1 MLIAA
6 AENLISYVVL
16 LAEFKFPKEFGARFG
31 AQRKTSD
38 AWSRTMSSFAPIYI
52 ANDTSTVDP
61 ESNSRGTNASLISA
75 FQSAVGLQFL
85 TDAMEA
91 KVRTLA
97 MLGTEL
103 RKAIASSQLFLVY
116 QPEIDVD
123 TRQIVSV
130 EALVRWCHP
139 VRGTVSSDEFM
150 AAAEMC
156 GLIAALEHWVLHEA
170 FRQMKEWVDASIAP
184 SLIAMNVSGRLKKP
198 LKLEHDVTAILSETA
213 LPPRFVELQ
222 LAESVLSEA
231 SQEHNDVLQKLRGA
245 GLQITFNDFGSG
257 LSSLEYLA
265 RFPIDRVKIGQ
276 TFMHDLKSG
285 SGGTTITK
293 AAIGLAQDLG
303 LDVIVEGVETMEQLE
318 LVRSWSGRKVKGH
331 YFSKPLPAGEVDEV
345 LRGKLSFFPHA
356 RQKVFRVLHIDDD
369 SDTLDVVAASLG
381 LDPEFVVRDC
391 RSGADGLAV
400 AAEWR
405 PDVILLDVMMPVMDG
420 PSTLRHLREAPRTA
434 DIPVVFMTAR
444 AQTSEIEH
452 FKSLGTA
459 GVITK
464 PFDPMKLAASVRNY
478 VQPANIA

>member
-1 MLIAA
+1 
-6 AENLISYVVL
+6 
-16 LAEFKFPKEFGARFG
+16 
-31 AQRKTSD
+31 
-38 AWSRTMSSFAPIYI
+38 
-52 ANDTSTVDP
+52 
-61 ESNSRGTNASLISA
+61 
-75 FQSAVGLQFL
+75 
-85 TDAMEA
+85 
-91 KVRTLA
+91 
-97 MLGTEL
+97 
-103 RKAIASSQLFLVY
+103 
-116 QPEIDVD
+116 
-123 TRQIVSV
+123 
-130 EALVRWCHP
+130 
-139 VRGTVSSDEFM
+139 
-150 AAAEMC
+150 
-156 GLIAALEHWVLHEA
+156 
-170 FRQMKEWVDASIAP
+170 
-184 SLIAMNVSGRLKKP
+184 
-198 LKLEHDVTAILSETA
+198 
-213 LPPRFVELQ
+213 
-222 LAESVLSEA
+222 
-231 SQEHNDVLQKLRGA
+231 
-245 GLQITFNDFGSG
+245 
-257 LSSLEYLA
+257 
-265 RFPIDRVKIGQ
+265 
-276 TFMHDLKSG
+276 MHDLKSG

>member
-1 MLIAA
+1 MGA
-6 AENLISYVVL
+6 NLRGRQS
-16 LAEFKFPKEFGARFG
+16 
-31 AQRKTSD
+31 KTS
-38 AWSRTMSSFAPIYI
+38 SIPRGKPMSFSKNRTS
-52 ANDTSTVDP
+52 VV
-61 ESNSRGTNASLISA
+61 ESEFIPSGVTGSLISA
-75 FQSAVGLQFL
+75 VQSAVGLQFF

-91 KVRTLA
+91 KVR
-97 MLGTEL
+97 LGTEL

-198 LKLEHDVTAILSETA
+198 LKLEHDVTTILSETA

-231 SQEHNDVLQKLRGA
+231 SQEHNDILQKLRGS
-245 GLQITFNDFGSG
+245 GLQITLDDFGSG
-257 LSSLEYLA
+257 LSSLEYLG
-265 RFPIDRVKIGQ
+265 RFPVDRVKIGQ
-276 TFMHDLKSG
+276 TFMHDLRLG
-285 SGGTTITK
+285 SGGTPIVK

-331 YFSKPLPAGEVDEV
+331 YFSRPLPAGELDGV
-345 LRGKLSFFPHA
+345 LRGKISFFPHA
-356 RQKVFRVLHIDDD
+356 RQNLFRVLHIDDD
-369 SDTLDVVAASLG
+369 SHTLDVVAASLG

-391 RSGADGLAV
+391 RSGADGLTV
-400 AAEWR
+400 AAEWQ
-405 PDVILLDVMMPVMDG
+405 PDLILLDVMMPVMDG
-420 PSTLRHLREAPRTA
+420 PSTLRHLREVPQTA
-434 DIPVVFMTAR
+434 EIPVVFMTAR

-464 PFDPMKLAASVRNY
+464 PFDPKKLAASVRNY
-478 VQPANIA
+478 MQAANLG